1 MNDFLTALGLV
12 LILEGVPYFLAP
24 TKMRLWVVQIVKLPD
39 TALRKT
45 GLTLMILGLL
55 MVYMVR
61 S

>member
-24 TKMRLWVVQIVKLPD
+24 TKMRAWVVQIVKLPN